1 MQLRFLREREIFG
14 EPGDSHDSSGL
25 LPQLSPLS
33 GASNL
38 WRLLPLIWRVSG
50 KFSCFYAVGGAA
62 VLLKTSRLAVEIV
75 LTLFKHENAPSFGP
89 TLELTIVIRGRQ
101 SP

>member
-33 GASNL
+33 GA
-38 WRLLPLIWRVSG
+38 I
-50 KFSCFYAVGGAA
+50 GGAA
-62 VLLKTSRLAVEIV
+62 ALLKTSRLAVEIA
-75 LTLFKHENAPSFGP
+75 LTLFKHENAPSFGS